1 MLAMVKMVRELM
13 KGYSVSASQSDSPDT
28 KLFGKIKLI
37 AFLVQELIHSANI
50 RTENLIALADI
61 TNKINKAEELSLAER
76 YEHDKALLAI
86 QQEQLFASWE
96 QIQRFTAGVD
106 AAVKEINTD
115 SIAKFNQTAESLKAM
130 TAKQDKYN
138 DLLQDIKIYADFPDA
153 TNADE
158 IKAAFNNLALTASQ
172 RAYSTKK

>member
-1 MLAMVKMVRELM
+1 
-13 KGYSVSASQSDSPDT
+13 
-28 KLFGKIKLI
+28 
-37 AFLVQELIHSANI
+37 
-50 RTENLIALADI
+50 
-61 TNKINKAEELSLAER
+61 
-76 YEHDKALLAI
+76 
-86 QQEQLFASWE
+86 
-96 QIQRFTAGVD
+96 
-106 AAVKEINTD
+106 
-115 SIAKFNQTAESLKAM
+115 M